1 LAERWDGTRW
11 TIVPSPNA
19 GPNENIL
26 NSVSC
31 TSPRRP
37 AFTMGGPTPRWQSH
51 QLATERLKGCEFSL
65 ESAGIMIVFAFAE
78 CHTPRTP
85 NSA

>member
-1 LAERWDGTRW
+1 
-11 TIVPSPNA
+11 
-19 GPNENIL
+19 
-26 NSVSC
+26 
-31 TSPRRP
+31 
-37 AFTMGGPTPRWQSH
+37 MGGPTPRWQSH